1 MSTFE
6 DIEDNDGIRFSWNV
20 WPSSSTDASK
30 LAVPISCMYTPLK
43 NLKQNAMPFSPVVN
57 YEPIYCRSPCR
68 AVLNPYCQIDFDSKY
83 WTCPFCLQRN
93 ALPPHYKEITA
104 THKPAELHPS
114 YSTIEYTLQS
124 RRPSAPPIF
133 LYVIDTCLDSEEE
146 LVALRENLLISL
158 SLLPSNCLVGIITY
172 GTMVQ
177 IHEIGYQE
185 FAKSYVFRGTKD
197 YCKSHLQSMLNLP
210 KTFAGAQH
218 AATNTTTT
226 SLQRFLLPHDQC
238 EFVVS
243 QIFEQLT
250 IDPWNVLPN
259 RRPQRATG
267 TACSLAISLLE
278 SLFPSSGGRILLFMG
293 GPCTTG
299 PGMVVGTEMKEPI
312 RSHHDL
318 EAETA
323 PHHKKAIA
331 FYEGLARRVNS
342 SGHIVDLLAGC
353 LDQVGLSEM
362 RSLPNHSG
370 GSMIMADSFS
380 TNGFKQSFQRLFS
393 TDSNGHLTSAFNAT
407 LDVVVGRDL
416 KVCGAIGPM
425 LPIAPGSA
433 SAVAGTGSAATT
445 SSKKSP
451 SVSDTEIGLGGT
463 TQWKM
468 CGLTSNTSVALFF
481 DIVSNNQSSG
491 ATLGYCQ
498 FITSYQHASGVY
510 RVRVTT
516 AARSIMDSTN
526 PALLSSFDQEAATVL
541 MARIAVFK
549 AEKFDSPDVLR
560 WLDRLLIK
568 ICQRYGDFR
577 KDDPSSFRL
586 GPLMS
591 MYPQFMFY
599 LRRSQ
604 FLHVFN
610 NSPDETAFYR
620 HTLNKEGVQNSLI
633 MIQPTLSSYSMASQA
648 IPDPSDPSKQRLLG
662 VPVLLDS
669 VSVKPDVVLL
679 LDSFFHIVIFHGEH
693 VASWRKQGLHEQ
705 AEYAHIK
712 SLLESPKADAID
724 LLSERFPIPMYVVCD
739 QYGSQARFLISKLNP
754 STTHVTNQQP
764 MGSLASPTDGSGGQA
779 IFTDDVSLQVFL
791 DHLKKLVVTSVTQ

>member
-1 MSTFE
+1 MSSFE
-6 DIEDNDGIRFSWNV
+6 DIEDNDGIRFSWNI

-43 NLKQNAMPFSPVVN
+43 NLKRDGNPFSPLVN

-68 AVLNPYCQIDFDSKY
+68 AILNPYCQIDFDSKF

-114 YSTIEYTLQS
+114 YSTIEYTIQS
-124 RRPSAPPIF
+124 RRPSSSPIF

-146 LVALRENLLISL
+146 LIALRENLLISL
-158 SLLPSNCLVGIITY
+158 SLLPPSCLVGIITF

-197 YCKSHLQSMLNLP
+197 YTKTHLQTMLNLP
-210 KTFAGAQH
+210 KAPLVNMNNSAGGVGGG
-218 AATNTTTT
+218 T
-226 SLQRFLLPHDQC
+226 SGVNHSINPLGAPHSRFLLPHDQC

-243 QIFEQLT
+243 QIFEQLS
-250 IDPWNVLPN
+250 IDPWTVLPN
-259 RRPQRATG
+259 KRPQRATG
-267 TACSLAISLLE
+267 TACSIAISLLE
-278 SLFPSSGGRILLFMG
+278 SLFPSSGGRIMLFMG
-293 GPCTTG
+293 GPCTSG

-323 PHHKKAIA
+323 PHYKKASL
-331 FYEGLARRVNS
+331 FYEDLARRVNF

-362 RSLPNHSG
+362 RALANHSG

-393 TDSNGHLTSAFNAT
+393 CDSNGILLNGFNGT
-407 LDVVVGRDL
+407 LDVIVGRDL
-416 KVCGAIGPM
+416 KICGAIGPL
-425 LPIAPGSA
+425 LPIIG
-433 SAVAGTGSAATT
+433 GGGG
-445 SSKKSP
+445 KKSP

-481 DIVSNNQSSG
+481 DIVGNNQSSG
-491 ATLGYCQ
+491 SLGYCQ
-498 FITSYQHASGVY
+498 FITSYQHSSGVY

-526 PALLSSFDQEAATVL
+526 PSLLSSFDQEAATVL

-568 ICQRYGDFR
+568 ICQKYGDFR

-633 MIQPTLSSYSMASQA
+633 MIQPTLSSYSLSSQS
-648 IPDPSDPSKQRLLG
+648 IPDPIDPSKHRLLST
-662 VPVLLDS
+662 PVLLDS
-669 VSVKPDVVLL
+669 ISVKPDVVLL

-712 SLLESPKADAID
+712 SLLESPKADALD
-724 LLSERFPIPMYVVCD
+724 LLTERFPIPMYVVCD

-764 MGSLASPTDGSGGQA
+764 IGSLASPTDGSGGQA

-791 DHLKKLVVTSVTQ
+791 DHLKKLVVTSVSQ